1 MGQART
7 YKDSSGASH
16 FSTPGA
22 WREDFGFQRDHKV
35 FGETKG
41 KSVVANRVWWESYVL
56 GGGGGFQVNFTMT
69 QSKSS

>member
-56 GGGGGFQVNFTMT
+56 EKYQNCWVQDGLSM
-69 QSKSS
+69 KI